1 MGLEKP
7 LKNRVDLH
15 DYLVRLSMNLGQ
27 RDLLGPSKQ
36 IARVCK
42 LASSNHAEFMS
53 EARKLLR
60 KLLETEMRLTPTE
73 RTEAME
79 VLEQLEQAARLG

>member
-7 LKNRVDLH
+7 LKNNVELH

-42 LASSNHAEFMS
+42 LAASDRREFFG

-60 KLLETEMRLTPTE
+60 KLLEAETRLTPSE
-73 RTEAME
+73 RSEATE